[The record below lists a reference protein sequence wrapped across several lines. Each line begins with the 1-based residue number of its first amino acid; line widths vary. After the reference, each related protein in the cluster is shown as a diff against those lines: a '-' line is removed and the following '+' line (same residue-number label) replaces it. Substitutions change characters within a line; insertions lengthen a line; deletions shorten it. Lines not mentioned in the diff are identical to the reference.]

1 MLNSAPQ
8 KLYQNLQKRQKM
20 ISKQFSQYSSA
31 STKTS
36 EAEIKGLSL
45 SLLLFPPLPSGKS
58 RDHSPHPHTIQLTFK
73 DSKFSK
79 RE

>member
-45 SLLLFPPLPSGKS
+45 SSAFPSITLRQKQGS
-58 RDHSPHPHTIQLTFK
+58 
-73 DSKFSK
+73 FSSSLYYTTDFQ
-79 RE
+79 RL